1 VCCQTRDPL
10 TGKAHAVRESSR
22 SDRYKVA
29 AQLLAQRLGALAHGK
44 PVTPTTVRLT
54 FHDAARDLLNDYRVN
69 GKRSLV
75 DVERHITK
83 HLAPFF
89 GGLRMA
95 DITTAHVREYVARRQ
110 REGAAN
116 ATINRELA
124 ALRRS
129 FTLAIAAGSLS
140 TRPAIPLLREENAR
154 RGFFEAAQFE
164 AVRRH
169 LPPDLADFVTFA
181 ARPSAISCGPVCPSA
196 SPCSWSAGGRAR
208 CSTAT
213 TS

>member
-1 VCCQTRDPL
+1 MSAAGAVGRIGASWPTRVPQHAACPPDLSIWCGVCCQTRDPL

-22 SDRYKVA
+22 KVA
-29 AQLLAQRLGALAHGK
+29 AQLLAQRLGALAQGK

-75 DVERHITK
+75 DVERHITR

-116 ATINRELA
+116 ATINRGLPRSGA
-124 ALRRS
+124 ASRSPSLRGASPHVPPFPCCARR
-129 FTLAIAAGSLS
+129 TPGAGSS
-140 TRPAIPLLREENAR
+140 KPRS
-154 RGFFEAAQFE
+154 
-164 AVRRH
+164 
-169 LPPDLADFVTFA
+169 
-181 ARPSAISCGPVCPSA
+181 ARPCG
-196 SPCSWSAGGRAR
+196 
-208 CSTAT
+208 AT
-213 TS
+213 CRRTWPTS